1 MDLLCVFSPT
11 TFTIADAD
19 RCWFV
24 KENFHPS
31 GLRNNRRKWNVMIV
45 ALNERTNERNSNK
58 RKGGGGGV
66 EDEEEVLEWGQAVLL
81 LLLFWNTASLFS
93 LWLDEVLSW
102 EKRIFFFICVCLF
115 VPSRIDSRLLVFRI
129 RLPVTLS
136 VKGEK
141 KKNQKGRRRNPTWR
155 NHTSLKRSSSLVLR
169 RQKKRPKFYFFL
181 SFSRR
186 IRIDGWAS
194 NRLGWEKK
202 INNALHTEQNYGIGL
217 DE

>member
-1 MDLLCVFSPT
+1 MDLLCVYLVRPRTPLRLRTVVGSFQKG
-11 TFTIADAD
+11 
-19 RCWFV
+19 FV

-45 ALNERTNERNSNK
+45 ALNERTNETQIKEKVVVLKTRRRCWNEARPCCCSGK
-58 RKGGGGGV
+58 RPV
-66 EDEEEVLEWGQAVLL
+66 
-81 LLLFWNTASLFS
+81 FFFFS
-93 LWLDEVLSW
+93 LIRWGSPPIELREENLL
-102 EKRIFFFICVCLF
+102 FICVCLF
-115 VPSRIDSRLLVFRI
+115 VASRIDSRLLVFRI

-141 KKNQKGRRRNPTWR
+141 KKAKASTWR

-169 RQKKRPKFYFFL
+169 RQKRPNFYFL

-194 NRLGWEKK
+194 NRLVEKRK
-202 INNALHTEQNYGIGL
+202 
-217 DE
+217 